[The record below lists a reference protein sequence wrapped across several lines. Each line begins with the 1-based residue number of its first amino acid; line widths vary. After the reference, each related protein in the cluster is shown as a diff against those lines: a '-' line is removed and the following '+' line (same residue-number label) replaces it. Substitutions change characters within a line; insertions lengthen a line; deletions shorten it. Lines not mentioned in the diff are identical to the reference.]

1 MPGEC
6 PPPPAVT
13 VLSPT
18 QPRLLL
24 LCIRWAWWALLHLQ
38 DPAELPQIP
47 AAATAPSGTSW
58 FCSEGFLGS
67 GGGSGWRGSSV
78 LRSQCWACRGGR
90 EGGDVMGARGGRG
103 VPTSA
108 LIWLS
113 LQAGRGAAGAAEGD
127 RQRRGGG

>member
-67 GGGSGWRGSSV
+67 G
-78 LRSQCWACRGGR
+78 
-90 EGGDVMGARGGRG
+90 
-103 VPTSA
+103 
-108 LIWLS
+108 
-113 LQAGRGAAGAAEGD
+113 
-127 RQRRGGG
+127 RGGGQGGGGAQCCGPTAGPAGGGKGEMLWGHGEGVGSPHPH